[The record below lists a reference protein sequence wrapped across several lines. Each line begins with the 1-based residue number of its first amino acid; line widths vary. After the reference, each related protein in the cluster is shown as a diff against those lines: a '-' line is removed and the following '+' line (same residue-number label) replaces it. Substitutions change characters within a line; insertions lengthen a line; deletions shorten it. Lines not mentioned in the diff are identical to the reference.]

1 MLRANFAHAGGL
13 RIDHVMGLQRLWVI
27 PQGAPPSEGAYLNF
41 PLDDMLR
48 LLSLESWRHKAIV
61 LGEDLGTVPEGLSE
75 KLSARA
81 ILGMR
86 VLLFEQNNGQFK
98 PILDWSDQA
107 LATTSTHDLPTLAG
121 WLSELDIEWNARLGH
136 IDEQHESQW
145 REERTRE
152 YESLRRALSQN
163 IDSLPSETEDPA
175 QIIDASISYLGHTRA
190 PLVLLPIEDALGV
203 EEQAN
208 LPGTIDSHPNWRRRL
223 PGDAASL
230 LDNPNA
236 ARRLELLSRSRLQ
249 ATERDQ

>member
-1 MLRANFAHAGGL
+1 
-13 RIDHVMGLQRLWVI
+13 
-27 PQGAPPSEGAYLNF
+27 
-41 PLDDMLR
+41 MLR

-61 LGEDLGTVPEGLSE
+61 LGEDLGTVPEGLSD

-121 WLSELDIEWNARLGH
+121 WLSELDIEWNAQLGH

-145 REERTRE
+145 REERGRE
-152 YESLRRALSQN
+152 YASLCRALSQN
-163 IDSLPSETEDPA
+163 VDSLPSESEDPE
-175 QIIDASISYLGHTRA
+175 QIIDASIRYLGHTRA
-190 PLVLLPIEDALGV
+190 PLVLLPMEDALGV
-203 EEQAN
+203 KEQAN

-236 ARRLELLSRSRLQ
+236 ARRLELLSQSRLQ
-249 ATERDQ
+249 AAERDQ

>member
-1 MLRANFAHAGGL
+1 
-13 RIDHVMGLQRLWVI
+13 
-27 PQGAPPSEGAYLNF
+27 YLNF

-136 IDEQHESQW
+136 IDEQHEAQW
-145 REERTRE
+145 RDERVRE
-152 YESLRRALSQN
+152 YLSLRRALTQN
-163 IDSLPSETEDPA
+163 FEELPADSEDPE
-175 QIIDASISYLGHTRA
+175 QIIDAS
-190 PLVLLPIEDALGV
+190 V
-203 EEQAN
+203 
-208 LPGTIDSHPNWRRRL
+208 
-223 PGDAASL
+223 
-230 LDNPNA
+230 
-236 ARRLELLSRSRLQ
+236 
-249 ATERDQ
+249 